1 MGTNTRQRE
10 ALVGH
15 PLSLHRIREGP
26 KCSPG
31 SLPPPPEPGDNGRR
45 ATRARTPAPLSRVG
59 RHEGRKVSRT
69 RGGHALSHRRAAESL
84 LGLDHTRRL
93 HLDQCR
99 VQSSLCA
106 SATETKSGARE
117 PARHLARAFTG
128 ADQTGRARDVHLLT
142 DGGLTSV
149 GRQPPDWATTDS
161 GTGNAEL
168 NAAQQPAEQG

>member
-1 MGTNTRQRE
+1 VLSRISAPPPSPETTGGGQPVPVRQ
-10 ALVGH
+10 H
-15 PLSLHRIREGP
+15 LSLEWDGMREGR
-26 KCSPG
+26 CFQ
-31 SLPPPPEPGDNGRR
+31 D
-45 ATRARTPAPLSRVG
+45 A
-59 RHEGRKVSRT
+59 
-69 RGGHALSHRRAAESL
+69 GGHALSHRRAAESL
-84 LGLDHTRRL
+84 LGLDHPRRL